1 MQEKH
6 TEMDQQVLSFSAP
19 SNSWKNAA
27 CYTLHFRSVQ
37 LLHALHCTQ
46 RISPCLDYPRIVFII
61 CNQITE
67 EFLSAHWTCKKKIL
81 DLHNEQ
87 TSEQGG
93 ESLYK
98 QFRGCS
104 WEHASFGFTKQYFLQ
119 AMQKAFFFFPLKATF
134 RYIYN
139 AYKICWFICTCNEHN
154 KLFLCLCVAFPPK
167 KRLVMIIQHK
177 VKTLT

>member
-1 MQEKH
+1 
-6 TEMDQQVLSFSAP
+6 MDQQVLSFSAP

-87 TSEQGG
+87 TSQNWVGKVCTNSSEGAPENMPHLDSQ
-93 ESLYK
+93 SNT
-98 QFRGCS
+98 
-104 WEHASFGFTKQYFLQ
+104 SFKPCRRL
-119 AMQKAFFFFPLKATF
+119 FFFSFKSNFPVHLQCIQNLL
-134 RYIYN
+134 IYL
-139 AYKICWFICTCNEHN
+139 Y
-154 KLFLCLCVAFPPK
+154 L
-167 KRLVMIIQHK
+167 Q
-177 VKTLT
+177 

>member
-87 TSEQGG
+87 TSELGG

-119 AMQKAFFFFPLKATF
+119 AMHKAFFFSFKSNFPVHLQCIQNLL
-134 RYIYN
+134 IYLYLQW
-139 AYKICWFICTCNEHN
+139 AQQA
-154 KLFLCLCVAFPPK
+154 LFMFVCG
-167 KRLVMIIQHK
+167 ISS
-177 VKTLT
+177 